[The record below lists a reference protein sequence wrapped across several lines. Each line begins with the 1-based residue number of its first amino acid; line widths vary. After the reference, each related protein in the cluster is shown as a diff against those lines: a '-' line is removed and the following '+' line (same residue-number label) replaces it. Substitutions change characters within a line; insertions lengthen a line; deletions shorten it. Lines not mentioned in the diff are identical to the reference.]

1 MMERKEKFGVTLRNA
16 TAVAYATD
24 LAELEEIPTGFF
36 VPGLH
41 VENDDGFFEDVSLQ
55 FAESQLTGCYPG
67 TVTCY
72 VPLENYEQEMASE
85 STACADTA
93 EFECKEIVQNK
104 LFLNWTEPDYD
115 WEIPEWF
122 EERTVIGKVTKTWLV
137 SVENEMVTVQAM
149 GPFNAMIRARASLG
163 RPEGRWWWC
172 RVIVRAE
179 CLGEDTVEANVFLG

>member
-1 MMERKEKFGVTLRNA
+1 MEKKEKFGVTLRNA

-24 LAELEEIPTGFF
+24 LAERENIPTGFF

-85 STACADTA
+85 SAACADTA
-93 EFECKEIVQNK
+93 EFECREIVQNK
-104 LFLNWTEPDYD
+104 LFLDWTEPDYD

-137 SVENEMVTVQAM
+137 SVENEMTEVEAL
-149 GPFNAMIRARASLG
+149 GPYNAIIRAGAFLG
-163 RPEGRWWWC
+163 RPESRWCEC
-172 RVIVRAE
+172 RVVVRAE
-179 CLGEDTVEANVFLG
+179 CEGEDTVEETVFLG

>member
-1 MMERKEKFGVTLRNA
+1 MMEKKEKFGVTLRNA

-24 LAELEEIPTGFF
+24 LAERENIPTGFF

-85 STACADTA
+85 SAACADTA
-93 EFECKEIVQNK
+93 EFECREIVQNK
-104 LFLNWTEPDYD
+104 LFLDWTEPDYD

-137 SVENEMVTVQAM
+137 SVENEMTEVEAL
-149 GPFNAMIRARASLG
+149 GPYNAIIRAGAFLG
-163 RPEGRWWWC
+163 RPESRWCEC
-172 RVIVRAE
+172 RVVVRAE
-179 CLGEDTVEANVFLG
+179 CEGEDTVEETVFLG